1 MEEWVWWMIAAG
13 VLAIGEIFTL
23 SFFLGP
29 ISIAA
34 VCAAAVALVG
44 AGLGI
49 QWIVFIAVSLAS
61 LAVLR
66 PIAQRHLTTPS
77 RIRTGTAALVG
88 TRALVL
94 ERVDGE
100 GGQVKIGGEIWS
112 ARSYDED
119 EILEPGTRVDVMEI
133 KGATALVSE

>member
-1 MEEWVWWMIAAG
+1 M
-13 VLAIGEIFTL
+13 
-23 SFFLGP
+23 
-29 ISIAA
+29 
-34 VCAAAVALVG
+34 
-44 AGLGI
+44 
-49 QWIVFIAVSLAS
+49 
-61 LAVLR
+61 
-66 PIAQRHLTTPS
+66 
-77 RIRTGTAALVG
+77 G